1 MIHSL
6 SLSLKKKKVPYHL
19 FSLFN
24 GTNATWICRRDT
36 SGKSRCG
43 KKLTQKEVVQTQKPW
58 RTNERP
64 PLLLSPSTK
73 AQIHL
78 SAVKFLTI
86 QRWSIASLQRAH
98 RCGVIYISN
107 TPQAFQ
113 SLQTRLIRQLMW
125 ILFFCADREL
135 NLVNRWTY
143 LIFQADGDIFKKK
156 YLKNKNSHATAK
168 KKKKELW

>member
-6 SLSLKKKKVPYHL
+6 SLSLNRNPL
-19 FSLFN
+19 QFIFSTGFLFN

-36 SGKSRCG
+36 SSKSQCS
-43 KKLTQKEVVQTQKPW
+43 KKLAQKEVVQTQKPR
-58 RTNERP
+58 RTNGRP

-113 SLQTRLIRQLMW
+113 SLQMCLIRQLMW
-125 ILFFCADREL
+125 ILFFCVDWEL
-135 NLVNRWTY
+135 NLVNRWTDSKNEFTY
-143 LIFQADGDIFKKK
+143 LCEC
-156 YLKNKNSHATAK
+156 LRCTRN
-168 KKKKELW
+168 